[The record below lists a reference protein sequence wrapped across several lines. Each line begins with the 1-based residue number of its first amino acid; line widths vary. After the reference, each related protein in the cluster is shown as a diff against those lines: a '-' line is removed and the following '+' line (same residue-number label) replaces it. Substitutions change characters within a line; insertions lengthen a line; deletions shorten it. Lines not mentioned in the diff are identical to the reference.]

1 MAANT
6 FCTTASAA
14 ISAGSQL
21 LTAPAAR
28 ASPETA
34 RTSRTGFIPL
44 RETTSR
50 SERVTDS
57 ELPWVCMACGFP
69 FRSWTSR
76 SGLVAGCKRGTTSKA
91 SLPYRGPSSHRDPS
105 EPEAQSSACGLWEV
119 PLLEHWV
126 GNTVLSPQALSL
138 RCDQRHLRDVG
149 LPATCRRAASP
160 IDETLSDGISRW
172 VSRWRVAI
180 CRLRTSWHAA
190 SPARRARTFRSG
202 RYRPGVQ
209 GGC

>member
-14 ISAGSQL
+14 ISAGSHF

-28 ASPETA
+28 ASPETT

-50 SERVTDS
+50 SETVTDS

-69 FRSWTSR
+69 FRWWPSR
-76 SGLVAGCKRGTTSKA
+76 PGLVAGCKRGTISKA

-105 EPEAQSSACGLWEV
+105 EPEAQPFKCGLWEV
-119 PLLEHWV
+119 PLLEHRV

-138 RCDQRHLRDVG
+138 RCDGVDPPECACAAHW
-149 LPATCRRAASP
+149 RRGAGRLAGRPSCAR
-160 IDETLSDGISRW
+160 L
-172 VSRWRVAI
+172 VA
-180 CRLRTSWHAA
+180 
-190 SPARRARTFRSG
+190 ARRRFIRLGRSAVLAV
-202 RYRPGVQ
+202 RL
-209 GGC
+209 